1 MVRQIRPHH
10 QHLRLKLT
18 NPDAARKK
26 FYENLHALL
35 ATVPKAA
42 KLIVPGGFNS
52 HVVTDH
58 AAWIGVLCLH
68 GLDGCNHNGLLLVQT
83 CAKHLLIPA
92 STFSRLP
99 TRGRTTRMLPWW
111 RHWHLLD
118 YVLVRRLD
126 QQDVLVTKAIS
137 GADGWT
143 DHRLVIPTMT
153 IRLQQRRIPQGKR
166 PPDKLNSALLALT
179 AHNLRFSHEQALR
192 LVNIP
197 VAAATAAAAA
207 AGENASVENRRCQLR
222 GMIQSTTLAV
232 LGRARH
238 QN

>member
-1 MVRQIRPHH
+1 MTS
-10 QHLRLKLT
+10 L
-18 NPDAARKK
+18 DAVRKK
-26 FYENLHALL
+26 FYDNLQALL
-35 ATVPKAA
+35 AIVPKAD
-42 KLIVPGGFNS
+42 KLIVLGGLNAR
-52 HVVTDH
+52 VGTGH
-58 AAWIGVLCLH
+58 AAWRGVLGPH
-68 GLDGCNHNGLLLVQT
+68 GSNHNSLLLVRT
-83 CAKHLLIPA
+83 CAKHRLILTN
-92 STFSRLP
+92 TFFRLP
-99 TRGRTTRMLPWW
+99 TRGKTTRMLPRL
-111 RHWHLLD
+111 RHWHLPD
-118 YVLVRRLD
+118 YVLARRLD

-137 GADGWT
+137 GADWWI

-153 IRLQQRRIPQGKR
+153 IRLQQRRVPQGKR

-179 AHNLRFSHEQALR
+179 AHHLRFSHEQALR

-207 AGENASVENRRCQLR
+207 AAADENASVENRRCQLR